1 MPVPIVAQEVLGVIH
16 QTPEPFMNDAVITA
30 LRGHAFLPLYLNPAY
45 LDEPRW
51 KALAQF
57 LQWSRRNSSMLEETT
72 PILPVAWREGKVPH
86 FSNDE
91 VMPREPYGYAHWKQG
106 RGLVALRNPWIVPQ
120 TLALRLDDDLGVER
134 GQGSLTW

>member
-1 MPVPIVAQEVLGVIH
+1 
-16 QTPEPFMNDAVITA
+16 
-30 LRGHAFLPLYLNPAY
+30 
-45 LDEPRW
+45 
-51 KALAQF
+51 
-57 LQWSRRNSSMLEETT
+57 MLEETT